1 MSSSIRLV
9 GRFSVLSLVG
19 WAVAGLTI
27 ALSVQS
33 TRATM
38 ITVANPGFEDL
49 LVAGDG
55 SDGDYDYATD
65 PPGGYYY
72 TWPLPNWGYYGQD
85 YSGMLNPT
93 AAMITGQAPQG
104 QCVGFLEAD
113 TRADPGPLTGGL
125 TQVLATDLA
134 PNTAYTLTVKVGNP
148 IKVDYS
154 INTFPGYRVQLL
166 AGGTIL
172 AEDANTQ
179 AVATDNWVT
188 SSVVYSSGASVTP
201 GQKLEIR
208 LANMGISPGGSGQ
221 DHYVLYDNVQL
232 NMAAVPEPGTIAL
245 LAAGLL
251 GLLVYAWRKRK

>member
-1 MSSSIRLV
+1 MKPTTCILSFAALIA
-9 GRFSVLSLVG
+9 GLSL
-19 WAVAGLTI
+19 
-27 ALSVQS
+27 SVPS
-33 TRATM
+33 TRAAV

-49 LVAGDG
+49 YPLSVAAGYPP
-55 SDGDYDYATD
+55 DGDYDYATD

-72 TWPLPNWGYYGQD
+72 TWPLPNWGYIGQD
-85 YSGMLNPT
+85 YSGMLNPM
-93 AAMITGQAPQG
+93 AAWITGEAPEG
-104 QCVGFLEAD
+104 QCVGFVEAD

-125 TQVLATDLA
+125 RQVLATDLA

-148 IKVDYS
+148 IMVDYS
-154 INTFPGYRVQLL
+154 FNTFPGYRVQLL
-166 AGGTIL
+166 ADGTIL
-172 AEDANTQ
+172 AEDVNTQ

-245 LAAGLL
+245 LAAGAVAMLAL
-251 GLLVYAWRKRK
+251 WRRRRQ